1 MKTKRLILF
10 SLITCI
16 TASAAEKIDRGLV
29 ALPAGANKIYLSWRL
44 LRDDATDI
52 AFNIYRQPA
61 AGGKAFKLNVQPV
74 SQTTD
79 FIDSTAPVDIACEYF
94 VRGVIAGRESEASSK
109 CAATASTKD
118 PVIKKDS
125 KKPAAPEAAFVSIP
139 LLGKYKAQSV
149 AVADLDGD
157 GKVDFVIKQPD
168 GNIDPYKDYWHKSTG
183 TFKLEAYGHDG
194 KPLWQYDLGWGIEQG
209 IWYAPYIVHDFDGC
223 GKAEVVVKTSEG
235 DPRDQDGHVQTG
247 PEYLTVLDGTTG
259 KEICHADWPGR
270 DLFKEE
276 GYNHASRNQLGV
288 AYLDGKTPS
297 IIINRGTYGHLIVE
311 AWKFHDRK
319 LERQWRWDNKSL
331 PKQYQGQ
338 GSHML
343 QAADLNGDG
352 RDEIIVGSCVIGP
365 DGKELW
371 TTGLGHPDSV
381 YVGKL
386 NPDRKGLQIYYNI
399 ETAQKSNGMCQ
410 VDAATGK
417 LLWGYNTPTK
427 HVHSHG
433 LCSDIDPDQP
443 GWEGYGAESTNH
455 VFVYSRL
462 WSSTG
467 KLLDDSLRWS
477 FGPFAVLWDGTPQ
490 RELIFNDR
498 ITKYKGAAI
507 NAVEGNFLAVADVQG
522 DWREEILASVPGELR
537 IYTTT
542 IPAHDRRV
550 WLMQDPIYRNCVARQ
565 TSGYYQC
572 PTLSFD
578 PATGATRNTGK

>member
-1 MKTKRLILF
+1 MKTPRLILF
-10 SLITCI
+10 GLLIYI
-16 TASAAEKIDRGLV
+16 TAPAAEKIDRGLV
-29 ALPAGANKIYLSWRL
+29 ALPAGANQIYLSWRL
-44 LRDDATDI
+44 LRDDAADI
-52 AFNIYRQPA
+52 AFNVYRQPA
-61 AGGKAFKLNVQPV
+61 AGGKATKLNAQPV

-79 FIDSTAPVDIACEYF
+79 FIDATAPVDVACEYF
-94 VRGVIAGRESEASSK
+94 VRGVIAGRELEASSK
-109 CAATASTKD
+109 RVATASAKD
-118 PVIKKDS
+118 PVIRKDP

-139 LLGKYKAQSV
+139 LLGKYKIQSV

-157 GKVDFVIKQPD
+157 GKMDFVIKQPD
-168 GNIDPYKDYWHKSTG
+168 GNIDPYKDYWHKSAG
-183 TFKLEAYGHDG
+183 TFKLEAYRHDG

-209 IWYAPYIVHDFDGC
+209 IWYAPYLVHDFDGC

-235 DPRDQDGHVQTG
+235 DPRDPDGRVQTG

-297 IIINRGTYGHLIVE
+297 IIVHRGTYGHLIVE

-319 LERQWRWDNKSL
+319 LERQWRWDNKGL

-352 RDEIIVGSCVIGP
+352 RDDIIVGSCVIGP

-386 NPDRKGLQIYYNI
+386 NPDRKGLQIYYNL

-417 LLWGYNTPTK
+417 ILWGYNTPTK

-433 LCSDIDPDQP
+433 LCSDIDPAQP